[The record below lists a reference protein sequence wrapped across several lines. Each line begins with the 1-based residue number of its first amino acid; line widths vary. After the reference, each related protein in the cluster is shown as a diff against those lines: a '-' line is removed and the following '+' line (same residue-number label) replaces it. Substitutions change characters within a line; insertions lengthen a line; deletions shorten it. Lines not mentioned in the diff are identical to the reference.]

1 MIQKYRACL
10 IDATLES
17 IVSGSIP
24 KFITKISNA
33 GVREKGSCR
42 RIVGCDAMQVI

>member
-1 MIQKYRACL
+1 MFKKYRACL
-10 IDATLES
+10 IDATLER

-24 KFITKISNA
+24 KFITKVSVA
-33 GVREKGSCR
+33 EVREKGSCR